1 LNSVAHSP
9 GTPANSGP
17 VSGVHAMA
25 KAQAAIRPHMPA
37 EAATERQNWPAGAS
51 VLAVTAATPP
61 GFSAPVM
68 PSEPALLPGPGSA
81 AAHASATAM
90 AIPVQNQISSG
101 GSVPSDHRLGWG

>member
-1 LNSVAHSP
+1 MNSVDQSP

-37 EAATERQNWPAGAS
+37 EVATVRQNRPAGAS
-51 VLAVTAATPP
+51 VLP
-61 GFSAPVM
+61 GRAM
-68 PSEPALLPGPGSA
+68 PSLLSWPAMPSGPGSA
-81 AAHASATAM
+81 AAQASMTAM

-101 GSVPSDHRLGWG
+101 GRVPSDHRLGRG

>member
-1 LNSVAHSP
+1 MNSVAQSP

-37 EAATERQNWPAGAS
+37 ELATERQNRPAGAS
-51 VLAVTAATPP
+51 VPSVPSGLA
-61 GFSAPVM
+61 M
-68 PSEPALLPGPGSA
+68 PSGPGSA
-81 AAHASATAM
+81 AAHASATAV

-101 GSVPSDHRLGWG
+101 GRVPSDHRLGRG